1 MASADLGRRF
11 RESTRG
17 RVVALLRRRA
27 STVDELAEALGMT
40 DNAVRSHL
48 TALERDGLVVQEGL
62 RRGPGAG
69 KPAALYA
76 LSPNAEPLLSKAYPP
91 VLNAVLDVLAT
102 EMPARAEEL
111 MRQVGERLAASA
123 GGPVTGSLHHRVNA
137 AADVLTALGGDVDVL
152 DDQGTLT
159 IRGCGCPLSAAVAR
173 RPEVCR
179 AVEALVSGV
188 SGARMVSACEHG
200 ERPRCRFRVT
210 GTGQ

>member
-1 MASADLGRRF
+1 M
-11 RESTRG
+11 T
-17 RVVALLRRRA
+17 LLRREA

-48 TALERDGLVVQEGL
+48 TALERDGLVVQQGL

-76 LSPNAEPLLSKAYPP
+76 LSHDAEPLLSKAYPP
-91 VLNAVLDVLAT
+91 VLNAVLEVLAS
-102 EMPARAEEL
+102 EMPARSDDL
-111 MRQVGERLAASA
+111 LQKVGERLAASA
-123 GGPVTGSLHHRVNA
+123 GGAATGTLRDRVNA
-137 AADVLTALGGDVDVL
+137 AAEVLTALGGDVEVL
-152 DDQGTLT
+152 DDEGTLT
-159 IRGCGCPLSAAVAR
+159 IRGCGCPLSAAVSQ

-188 SGARMVSACEHG
+188 SGARAVSGCEHG

-210 GTGQ
+210 APEE